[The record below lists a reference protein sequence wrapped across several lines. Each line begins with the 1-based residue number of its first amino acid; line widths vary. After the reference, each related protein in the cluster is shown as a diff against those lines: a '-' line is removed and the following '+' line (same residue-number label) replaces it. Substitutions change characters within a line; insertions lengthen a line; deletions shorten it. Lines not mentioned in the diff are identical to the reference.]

1 MAKWLR
7 FNKTLR
13 ELSEEEWT
21 EEIKAQERSFLP
33 VQSSN

>member
-1 MAKWLR
+1 MAR

-33 VQSSN
+33 VQ